1 MHECDGI
8 FTFYFQD
15 GGESDDN
22 ASNVTSGNHDT
33 NLKVIA
39 EGSGQG
45 QKAVTPGKRLKG
57 RKSRRSGRSEWE
69 IIEGLRDGQKFEK
82 VPEKFMG
89 YLSKRKRWP
98 MKGWHKVGGTSFTH

>member
-1 MHECDGI
+1 M
-8 FTFYFQD
+8 
-15 GGESDDN
+15 
-22 ASNVTSGNHDT
+22 
-33 NLKVIA
+33 
-39 EGSGQG
+39 
-45 QKAVTPGKRLKG
+45 TPGKRLKG

-98 MKGWHKVGGTSFTH
+98 MKGWHKVGGTSPHTLILSLELYKVIEFAHFY